1 MERTLS
7 KRNVLFV
14 SLGIL
19 LIGALGTV
27 MIFITEPT
35 AKHEGASKETAM
47 LVEVIQVERGDFFP
61 TIKATGT
68 VQPVEDI
75 FLSPLVSG
83 QVINRSA
90 AFTPGGFVKKGQVL
104 LQIDPSDYRNVLEL
118 RKSELKQTEADLRM
132 EMGRQE
138 VAQQDY
144 ELVGDSLPPETKE
157 LVLRQPQLESVKA
170 SVQSAR
176 ASMDQAQLDLDR
188 TTIRAPLDAHILS
201 RNVTVG
207 SQVSPGDNLGRL
219 VGTENYWVVVNVPV
233 SQLQW
238 LTFPS
243 KENEQGSRVK
253 IVNRSA
259 WQNDHYRE
267 GFLYNRIGSL
277 DDQTR
282 LARILVTVPDP
293 LAQEISTDTLVKPKL
308 MIGAF
313 VEAQIIGDK
322 IENVIRLDRDYVR
335 NNQSVW
341 VMEKG
346 QLVIKPVEVLF
357 SDEKYAYIKKGLSD
371 QDRVVT
377 TNLSTV
383 VDGVGLRLKEDSL
396 STSPPDEGQNNR
408 H

>member
-1 MERTLS
+1 MN
-7 KRNVLFV
+7 KKNVFFV
-14 SLGIL
+14 CLGIL
-19 LIGALGTV
+19 LIAVVGTF
-27 MIFITEPT
+27 MIFMTEPT
-35 AKHEGASKETAM
+35 AQHEGASKETAM
-47 LVEVIQVERGDFFP
+47 LVEVVQIERGDFFP

-75 FLSPLVSG
+75 VLSPRVSG
-83 QVINRSA
+83 QIINRSA
-90 AFTPGGFVKKGQVL
+90 AFTPGGFVKRGEVL

-118 RKSELKQTEADLRM
+118 RKSELKQMEANLRM

-170 SVQSAR
+170 SVESAR
-176 ASMDQAQLDLDR
+176 ASVDQAQLDLDR

-219 VGTENYWVVVNVPV
+219 VGTENYWIVVNVPV

-243 KENEQGSRVK
+243 KENEQGSRVR

-293 LAQEISTDTLVKPKL
+293 LAQKDQADTLARPKL

-313 VEAQIIGDK
+313 VEVQIIGNK
-322 IENVIRLDRDYVR
+322 IEDVIRVDRDYIR
-335 NNQSVW
+335 SNQTVW
-341 VMEKG
+341 VMENG
-346 QLVIKPVEVLF
+346 RLSIKPVEILF
-357 SDEKYAYIKKGLSD
+357 SDEQYAYINKGLSD

-383 VDGVGLRLKEDSL
+383 VDGVGLRLKGDSL
-396 STSPPDEGQNNR
+396 STSPPEEVENTQG